1 MREPWVNS
9 LFKIYVYCLGDEL
22 KKHIQEGGRICDPY
36 EYDRKKL
43 QSKEGK
49 FLLARFT
56 RNSIFTIISYLP
68 ILMNIFQEFQVKP
81 TLMVILKRQM
91 KAGRQMLGVYSE
103 KTPPIT
109 SYSKQ
114 WSQQTRL
121 PWNQVSN
128 PIINET
134 FLILHI
140 IIIRILVGSLEICAS
155 RVNTFSNWSGLQT
168 KNLKNIVKKMPYI
181 NMDFRGEFDNLIVN
195 QVSFSHS
202 QFMF

>member
-1 MREPWVNS
+1 MLWV
-9 LFKIYVYCLGDEL
+9 DW
-22 KKHIQEGGRICDPY
+22 
-36 EYDRKKL
+36 
-43 QSKEGK
+43 
-49 FLLARFT
+49 
-56 RNSIFTIISYLP
+56 
-68 ILMNIFQEFQVKP
+68 
-81 TLMVILKRQM
+81 
-91 KAGRQMLGVYSE
+91 E
-103 KTPPIT
+103 KVRPIT

-114 WSQQTRL
+114 WSQQTTL

-140 IIIRILVGSLEICAS
+140 IIIRILVGSLEVCAS

-181 NMDFRGEFDNLIVN
+181 NMDFEGEFDNLIVN
-195 QVSFSHS
+195 QVNFSHS